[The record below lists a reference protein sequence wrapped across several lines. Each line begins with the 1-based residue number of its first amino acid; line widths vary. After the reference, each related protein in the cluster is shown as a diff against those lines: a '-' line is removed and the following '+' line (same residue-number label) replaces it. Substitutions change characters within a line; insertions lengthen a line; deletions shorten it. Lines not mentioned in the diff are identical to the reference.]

1 MEAAVRAIEYHLPE
15 QILSNERLA
24 EECGWPVEKIEAKTG
39 IRERRIAAPEECAS
53 DLAVQAARRLFQTG
67 IAPAD
72 VDYVLFCTQSPDYPL
87 PTTACLLQ
95 HRLGI
100 PISAGAL
107 DFNLGCSGYIYG
119 LSLAKGLI
127 ESGQVRNVLLLTAD
141 TYSKYLDPQDRGVR
155 TLFGDGASATWI
167 VGEELPPSPSG
178 RGAGGE
184 GEFSS
189 NWARRPSPPA
199 PLPGGEGRLGPVI
212 FGTDGAGAE
221 NLIVRKGGTRR
232 GAMTGDRDSHL
243 CMNGGEIFTFTL
255 RMVPKAVQQLL
266 ERSGLTLSDVDC
278 FVFHQANQYML
289 DHLRQK
295 IGIPPEKFIVEL
307 RDCGNTVS
315 STIPIALK
323 RAVAAGRI
331 RAGHRVMLVGFGV
344 GYSWGALM
352 LRWQ

>member
-15 QILSNERLA
+15 QILNNERLA
-24 EECGWPVEKIEAKTG
+24 QECGWPVEKIEAKTG
-39 IRERRIAAPEECAS
+39 ISERRIAAPGECAS
-53 DLAVQAARRLFQTG
+53 DLAVHAARRLFQTG
-67 IAPAD
+67 IDPAD

-100 PISAGAL
+100 PNSAGAL
-107 DFNLGCSGYIYG
+107 DFNLGCSGYVYG

-141 TYSKYLDPQDRGVR
+141 TYSKYLAPQDRSVR

-167 VGEELPPSPSG
+167 V
-178 RGAGGE
+178 AQ
-184 GEFSS
+184 
-189 NWARRPSPPA
+189 PA
-199 PLPGGEGRLGPVI
+199 ADVALGPVI
-212 FGTDGAGAE
+212 FGTDGTGAD
-221 NLIVRKGGTRR
+221 NLIVRKGGTRH
-232 GAMTGDRDSHL
+232 GALTGDRDSHL

-255 RMVPKAVQQLL
+255 VMVPRAVQQLL
-266 ERSGLTLSDVDC
+266 ERSGQTLADVDR

-295 IGIPPEKFIVEL
+295 IGIPPEKFIVEM

-331 RAGHRVMLVGFGV
+331 LPGHRVMLVGFGV